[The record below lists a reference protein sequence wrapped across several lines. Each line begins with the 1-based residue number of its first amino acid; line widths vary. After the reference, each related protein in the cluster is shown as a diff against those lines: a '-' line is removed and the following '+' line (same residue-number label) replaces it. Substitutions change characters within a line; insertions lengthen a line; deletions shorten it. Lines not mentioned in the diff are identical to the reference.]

1 MHTKDWGQETGE
13 RGRAGEWVWLIGRR
27 EREGGFHLF
36 FLFFSVVFPISV
48 YTHPP
53 PPCLR
58 FFSLTFSFLFFSIRF
73 NSNGICNSI
82 FYCYILVVVVL
93 CRRRPPQRSRRR
105 RRRRRC
111 RTRSRIDCRI

>member
-1 MHTKDWGQETGE
+1 MQTKDC
-13 RGRAGEWVWLIGRR
+13 RGRGRGR
-27 EREGGFHLF
+27 ERESMSKGERARKGPPVSIYSFCCFSCFSPLPFTHILRLRVCIF
-36 FLFFSVVFPISV
+36 FI
-48 YTHPP
+48 
-53 PPCLR
+53 R
-58 FFSLTFSFLFFSIRF
+58 FFSSIRF

-105 RRRRRC
+105 RRRRRRR